1 MLDLIQHLSGDFY
14 IRPIMFIAVCAA
26 ASILLLTIGV
36 MHLTYKNSKD
46 RKSRNAFLI
55 AGLMIMMMSI
65 IMSIF
70 TSLDKTKSLEDRIE
84 TIRIVDFKE
93 ATYDDI
99 EAPLIRRLVGRDK
112 LKIATIESKNGRFKT
127 QMIGVQTIEDDKN
140 NYKITA
146 VDGYEFKV
154 SKDLFE
160 VLVDISEKEEVSNGN
175 D

>member
-1 MLDLIQHLSGDFY
+1 M
-14 IRPIMFIAVCAA
+14 
-26 ASILLLTIGV
+26 T
-36 MHLTYKNSKD
+36 
-46 RKSRNAFLI
+46 
-55 AGLMIMMMSI
+55 MSI
-65 IMSIF
+65 IMSVF

-99 EAPLIRRLVGRDK
+99 EAPLIRRLVGKDK

-146 VDGYEFKV
+146 VDGYEFRV

-160 VLVDISEKEEVSNGN
+160 VLVDISKKEEVSK
-175 D
+175 